1 MDDALAGYGTVDVV
15 DCAFDGN
22 GVLDL
27 LVAVGRDL
35 GLCCMCWSC
44 GLEFDEAR
52 VRDGKGVLDLVVF
65 TGSGLGVV

>member
-1 MDDALAGYGTVDVV
+1 MDDALAGYGIVDVV

-27 LVAVGRDL
+27 LVAVGKDL
-35 GLCCMCWSC
+35 GLCWLC
-44 GLEFDEAR
+44 GLEFDKVR